1 MDIKNLIASTEV
13 ELEAAEQRMRRA
25 KAEGALIIDDARKD
39 GRTDLTD
46 EEKTRSDEL
55 FSSFEM
61 GRAQVAGIRDKLA
74 RARQIQAQEAEMDD
88 KLAQPTVPASAGTAG
103 TAGQRGSESRATATV
118 QVGRE
123 ARTYSRET
131 DPFGRMFLSDVINQ
145 FISNDVRAADRL
157 GRHIREEQVERA
169 AETWVSRSSSG
180 VGTGAFSGLTVPQYL
195 LDMVAPAVANM
206 RPFADKAN
214 KHPLPAQGMSVNIS
228 RITTASTAALQA
240 AELAAVSMTDM
251 DDTLL
256 TIPIL
261 TAAGQQL
268 VSRQAIERGAGVED
282 VVLQDLMKRY
292 NTVVDNT
299 VINGAT
305 TGLHSIANNNAFT
318 NASPTGPLLY
328 PAIVGAV
335 SQSATATRGYAKP
348 DFALMHP
355 RRWYWLQSQMVSTWP
370 MFGQNFSD
378 ARMSGQNN
386 DQAYNGGGWDGKLP
400 VGANVVIDANVS
412 VDSAGDAT
420 GWDEIF
426 VGSTSEVHLWEDSGA
441 PVFIRAEQPSVASLG
456 VNLVVYGYF
465 AYTMQRYA
473 LAFQRITGTG
483 LVAPVGF

>member
-55 FSSFEM
+55 FATFEM

-88 KLAQPTVPASAGTAG
+88 KLAQPTVPAAGAE
-103 TAGQRGSESRATATV
+103 RGSESRATATV

-131 DPFGRMFLSDVINQ
+131 DPYGRMFLSDVINQ
-145 FISNDVRAADRL
+145 FLSNDVRAADRL

-169 AETWVSRSSSG
+169 SEAWVSRSSSG

-299 VINGAT
+299 VINGTT
-305 TGLHSIANNNAFT
+305 TGLHTIANNNAFT
-318 NASPTGPLLY
+318 QASPTGPLLY
-328 PAIVGAV
+328 PLIVGAV

-370 MFGQNFSD
+370 MFGQQMPD
-378 ARMSGQNN
+378 ARLTGTNA

-412 VDSAGDAT
+412 TDANGDAS
-420 GWDEIF
+420 GWDEVF
-426 VGSTSEVHLWEDSGA
+426 VGSTSEVHLWEDAGA

-473 LAFQRITGTG
+473 LAFQKITGTG
-483 LVAPVGF
+483 LVAPAGF

>member
-39 GRTDLTD
+39 GRTDLTP

-55 FSSFEM
+55 FSAFEM
-61 GRAQVAGIRDKLA
+61 GRAQVAGIKDKLA
-74 RARQIQAQEAEMDD
+74 RARTIQAQEAEMDD
-88 KLAQPTVPASAGTAG
+88 KLAQPAVPAVGTPLS
-103 TAGQRGSESRATATV
+103 SESRATATV

-131 DPFGRMFLSDVINQ
+131 DPYGRMFLGDVINQ
-145 FISNDVRAADRL
+145 FLSNDVRAADRL

-169 AETWVSRSSSG
+169 SETWVSRTSAG

-240 AELAAVSMTDM
+240 AELNAVSFTDM

-305 TGLHSIANNNAFT
+305 TGLNTIANNTAFT
-318 NASPTGPLLY
+318 SASPTGPLLY
-328 PAIVGAV
+328 PLIVGAV

-370 MFGQNFSD
+370 MFGQQMPD
-378 ARMSGQNN
+378 ARLSGVNN
-386 DQAYNGGGWDGKLP
+386 DQAYNAGGWDGKLP
-400 VGANVVIDANVS
+400 CGVNVCIDANCSTDVM
-412 VDSAGDAT
+412 ADASN
-420 GWDEIF
+420 WDAVY
-426 VGSTSEVHLWEDSGA
+426 VGSTEEVHLWEDSGA

-465 AYTMQRYA
+465 AYTMQRYS
-473 LAFQRITGTG
+473 LAYQRVTGTG
-483 LVAPVGF
+483 LLAPVGF